1 MRVYTLLALS
11 CTTSRALLPPSSFAP
26 AQRASLL
33 KSQKNDG
40 SRPEKREEVPIQSSV
55 NPAGPLP
62 VEIQLRIAKE
72 RYRTAADGS
81 KKNDAE
87 LELSKLELAH
97 PELALMQ
104 VASERARTE
113 KGFESW
119 RWGKMAEEVQRVSSA
134 LKIAAVPL
142 DATLP
147 SDAHT
152 GGLLPRTADDASSKA
167 AKQAEARSRSHA
179 LSELQYWALRGNRRA
194 EAGLLMAVSQHAGNW
209 IGEAADQLLRQAWGV
224 HADASVNAM
233 MQSAR
238 DALKQKDA
246 ERALEGFAAAAG
258 RSSDI
263 DEGKGFA
270 DAHRWIG
277 LTLDKALGDDRN
289 AQAAFEE
296 ALDASPHNYVVMMDL
311 GKLLLKRVAR
321 EKAAAAAPDAD
332 PQTLAAW
339 IGDAGA
345 AEEKLEKQARLYFK
359 RAKKRE
365 RQLEER
371 EEQARLYF
379 ERATSLNPALATDVQ
394 AVLVPAH

>member
-33 KSQKNDG
+33 QSKNNDNG
-40 SRPEKREEVPIQSSV
+40 RPEKREEVPIQSSV

-194 EAGLLMAVSQHAGNW
+194 EAGLLLAVARHAGNW
-209 IGEAADQLLRQAWGV
+209 VGEAADQLLRQAWGV

-246 ERALEGFAAAAG
+246 EGALKGFAAAAG

-311 GKLLLKRVAR
+311 GKLLLKRAAR
-321 EKAAAAAPDAD
+321 AKAAAGPDKDAR
-332 PQTLAAW
+332 TIAAW
-339 IGDAGA
+339 LGGAPSPAADA
-345 AEEKLEKQARLYFK
+345 AEEKLEKR
-359 RAKKRE
+359 
-365 RQLEER
+365 
-371 EEQARLYF
+371 ARLYF
-379 ERATSLNPALATDVQ
+379 ERATSLNPALATDVR
-394 AVLVPAH
+394 AVLAPAESFAE

>member
-33 KSQKNDG
+33 QSKKNDNG
-40 SRPEKREEVPIQSSV
+40 RPEKREEVPIQSSV

-194 EAGLLMAVSQHAGNW
+194 EAGLLLAVARHAGNW
-209 IGEAADQLLRQAWGV
+209 VGEAADQLLRQAWGV

-233 MQSAR
+233 MQRAC
-238 DALKQKDA
+238 DALKKKDA
-246 ERALEGFAAAAG
+246 EGALKGFAAAAG
-258 RSSDI
+258 RSRDI
-263 DEGKGFA
+263 DESKQGFA

-277 LTLDKALGDDRN
+277 ITLDKALGDDVN

-311 GKLLLKRVAR
+311 GKLLLKRAASA
-321 EKAAAAAPDAD
+321 KAAAGPDKDAR
-332 PQTLAAW
+332 TIAAW
-339 IGDAGA
+339 LGGAPSPAADA
-345 AEEKLEKQARLYFK
+345 AEEKLEKR
-359 RAKKRE
+359 
-365 RQLEER
+365 
-371 EEQARLYF
+371 ARLYF
-379 ERATSLNPALATDVQ
+379 ERATSLNPALAADVR
-394 AVLVPAH
+394 AVLAPAESFAE

>member
-1 MRVYTLLALS
+1 MGTVRAVVLALS
-11 CTTSRALLPPSSFAP
+11 CATTRALLPQASFAR
-26 AQRASLL
+26 ARRASLL
-33 KSQKNDG
+33 KSRNSDNG
-40 SRPEKREEVPIQSSV
+40 RPERDEVPIHGSA
-55 NPAGPLP
+55 NPTGPLP

-72 RYRTAADGS
+72 RCRKAEDES
-81 KKNDAE
+81 QRNVAE

-104 VASERARTE
+104 VASERAQTE
-113 KGFESW
+113 EGFESW
-119 RWGKMAEEVQRVSSA
+119 RWGKLAEEVQRVSSA
-134 LKIAAVPL
+134 LKIAAAPL
-142 DATLP
+142 DAAPP
-147 SDAHT
+147 SDARA
-152 GGLLPRTADDASSKA
+152 GGLVDGPSSKA
-167 AKQAEARSRSHA
+167 AAEAVWKSRSRA

-194 EAGLLMAVSQHAGNW
+194 EAGLLMAVSQHSGNW

-379 ERATSLNPALATDVQ
+379 ERATSLNPVLATDVQ
-394 AVLVPAH
+394 AVLVPAE

>member
-194 EAGLLMAVSQHAGNW
+194 EAGLLLAVSRHAGNW
-209 IGEAADQLLRQAWGV
+209 VGEAADQLLRQAWGV

-311 GKLLLKRVAR
+311 GKLLLKRAAR
-321 EKAAAAAPDAD
+321 AKAAAGPDKDAR
-332 PQTLAAW
+332 TIAAW
-339 IGDAGA
+339 LGGAPSPAADA
-345 AEEKLEKQARLYFK
+345 AEEKLEKR
-359 RAKKRE
+359 
-365 RQLEER
+365 
-371 EEQARLYF
+371 ARLYF
-379 ERATSLNPALATDVQ
+379 ERATSLNPALATDVR
-394 AVLVPAH
+394 AVLAPAESFAE

>member
-1 MRVYTLLALS
+1 MGTVRAIVLALS
-11 CTTSRALLPPSSFAP
+11 CATTRALLPQASFAR
-26 AQRASLL
+26 ARRASLL
-33 KSQKNDG
+33 KSRTSDNG
-40 SRPEKREEVPIQSSV
+40 RPERDEVPIHGSA

-72 RYRTAADGS
+72 RCRKAEDES
-81 KKNDAE
+81 QKSVAE

-104 VASERARTE
+104 VASERAQTE
-113 KGFESW
+113 EGFESW
-119 RWGKMAEEVQRVSSA
+119 RWGKLAEEVQRVSSA
-134 LKIAAVPL
+134 LKIAAAPL
-142 DATLP
+142 DAAPP
-147 SDAHT
+147 SDARA
-152 GGLLPRTADDASSKA
+152 GGLVDGPSSKA
-167 AKQAEARSRSHA
+167 AAEAVWKSRSRA

-394 AVLVPAH
+394 AVLVPAQ

>member
-1 MRVYTLLALS
+1 MGTVRAIVLALS
-11 CTTSRALLPPSSFAP
+11 CATTRALLPQASFAR
-26 AQRASLL
+26 ARRASLL
-33 KSQKNDG
+33 KSRSSDNG
-40 SRPEKREEVPIQSSV
+40 RPERDEVPIHGSA
-55 NPAGPLP
+55 NPTGPLP

-72 RYRTAADGS
+72 RCRKAEDESQKTV
-81 KKNDAE
+81 AE

-104 VASERARTE
+104 VASERAQTE
-113 KGFESW
+113 EGFESW
-119 RWGKMAEEVQRVSSA
+119 RWGKLAEEVQRVSSA
-134 LKIAAVPL
+134 LKIAAAPL
-142 DATLP
+142 DAALP
-147 SDAHT
+147 SDAHA
-152 GGLLPRTADDASSKA
+152 GGLVDGPSSKA
-167 AKQAEARSRSHA
+167 AAEAVWKSRSRA

-394 AVLVPAH
+394 AVLVPAQ

>member
-33 KSQKNDG
+33 QSKNNDNG
-40 SRPEKREEVPIQSSV
+40 RPEKREEVPIQSSV

-119 RWGKMAEEVQRVSSA
+119 RWGKLAEEVQRVSSA

-194 EAGLLMAVSQHAGNW
+194 EAGLLLAVARHAGNW
-209 IGEAADQLLRQAWGV
+209 VGEAADQLLRQAWGV

-233 MQSAR
+233 MQRAC
-238 DALKQKDA
+238 DALKKKDA
-246 ERALEGFAAAAG
+246 EGALKGFAAAAG
-258 RSSDI
+258 RSRDI
-263 DEGKGFA
+263 DESKQGFA

-277 LTLDKALGDDRN
+277 ITLDKALGDDVN

-311 GKLLLKRVAR
+311 GKLLLKRAASA
-321 EKAAAAAPDAD
+321 KAAAGPDKDAR
-332 PQTLAAW
+332 TIAAW
-339 IGDAGA
+339 LGGAPSPAADA
-345 AEEKLEKQARLYFK
+345 AEEKLEKR
-359 RAKKRE
+359 
-365 RQLEER
+365 
-371 EEQARLYF
+371 ARLYF
-379 ERATSLNPALATDVQ
+379 ERATSLNPALATDVR
-394 AVLVPAH
+394 AVLAPAESFAE

>member
-11 CTTSRALLPPSSFAP
+11 CTSTRALLPPSSFAP

-33 KSQKNDG
+33 QSKNNDNG
-40 SRPEKREEVPIQSSV
+40 RPEKREEVPIQSSV

-194 EAGLLMAVSQHAGNW
+194 EAGLLLAVSRHAGNW
-209 IGEAADQLLRQAWGV
+209 VGEAADQLLRQAWGV

-233 MQSAR
+233 MQRAC
-238 DALKQKDA
+238 DALKKKDA
-246 ERALEGFAAAAG
+246 EGALKGFAAAAG
-258 RSSDI
+258 RSRDI
-263 DEGKGFA
+263 DESKQGFA

-277 LTLDKALGDDRN
+277 ITLDKALGDDVN

-311 GKLLLKRVAR
+311 GKLLLKRAAR
-321 EKAAAAAPDAD
+321 AKAAAGPDKDAR
-332 PQTLAAW
+332 TIAAW
-339 IGDAGA
+339 LGGAPSPAADA
-345 AEEKLEKQARLYFK
+345 AEEKLEKR
-359 RAKKRE
+359 
-365 RQLEER
+365 
-371 EEQARLYF
+371 ARLYF
-379 ERATSLNPALATDVQ
+379 ERATSLNPALAADVR
-394 AVLVPAH
+394 AVLAPAESFAE

>member
-1 MRVYTLLALS
+1 MISKFPSSSETMGTVRAIVLALS
-11 CTTSRALLPPSSFAP
+11 CATTRALLPQASFAR
-26 AQRASLL
+26 ARRASLL
-33 KSQKNDG
+33 KSRNSDNG
-40 SRPEKREEVPIQSSV
+40 RPERDEVPIHGSA
-55 NPAGPLP
+55 NPTGPLP

-72 RYRTAADGS
+72 RCRKAEDES
-81 KKNDAE
+81 QRNVAE

-104 VASERARTE
+104 VASERAQTE
-113 KGFESW
+113 EGFESW
-119 RWGKMAEEVQRVSSA
+119 RWGKLAEEVQRVSSA

-194 EAGLLMAVSQHAGNW
+194 EAGLLMAVSQHSGNW

-233 MQSAR
+233 MQRAC
-238 DALKQKDA
+238 DALKKKDA
-246 ERALEGFAAAAG
+246 EGALKGFAAAAG
-258 RSSDI
+258 RSRDI

-277 LTLDKALGDDRN
+277 ITLDKALGDDVN

-311 GKLLLKRVAR
+311 GKLLLKRAAR
-321 EKAAAAAPDAD
+321 AKAAAGPDKDAR
-332 PQTLAAW
+332 TIAAW
-339 IGDAGA
+339 LGGAPSPAADA
-345 AEEKLEKQARLYFK
+345 AEEKLEKR
-359 RAKKRE
+359 
-365 RQLEER
+365 
-371 EEQARLYF
+371 ARLYF
-379 ERATSLNPALATDVQ
+379 ERATSLNPALATDVR
-394 AVLVPAH
+394 AVLAPAESFAE

>member
-1 MRVYTLLALS
+1 MGTVRAVVLALS
-11 CTTSRALLPPSSFAP
+11 CATTRALLPQASFAR
-26 AQRASLL
+26 ARRASLL
-33 KSQKNDG
+33 KSRSNDNG
-40 SRPEKREEVPIQSSV
+40 RPERDEVPIHGSA
-55 NPAGPLP
+55 NPAAPLP

-72 RYRTAADGS
+72 RCRKAEDES
-81 KKNDAE
+81 QRNVAE

-97 PELALMQ
+97 PARAHAGGQRARPDGGGLRVLALGQ
-104 VASERARTE
+104 ARRGGAARVVRAQDRRGAARRRAAVRRAR
-113 KGFESW
+113 G
-119 RWGKMAEEVQRVSSA
+119 R
-134 LKIAAVPL
+134 
-142 DATLP
+142 
-147 SDAHT
+147 
-152 GGLLPRTADDASSKA
+152 PRRRPVSKA
-167 AKQAEARSRSHA
+167 AAEAVWKSRSRA

-194 EAGLLMAVSQHAGNW
+194 EAGLLVAVSQHAGNW

-332 PQTLAAW
+332 VQTLAAW

-394 AVLVPAH
+394 AVLVPAQ

>member
-1 MRVYTLLALS
+1 MGTVRAIVLALS
-11 CTTSRALLPPSSFAP
+11 CATTRALLPQASFAR
-26 AQRASLL
+26 ARRASLL
-33 KSQKNDG
+33 KSRSNDNG
-40 SRPEKREEVPIQSSV
+40 RPERDEVPIHGSA
-55 NPAGPLP
+55 NPAAPLP

-72 RYRTAADGS
+72 RCRKAEDESQRNAA
-81 KKNDAE
+81 
-87 LELSKLELAH
+87 
-97 PELALMQ
+97 
-104 VASERARTE
+104 
-113 KGFESW
+113 
-119 RWGKMAEEVQRVSSA
+119 
-134 LKIAAVPL
+134 
-142 DATLP
+142 
-147 SDAHT
+147 
-152 GGLLPRTADDASSKA
+152 
-167 AKQAEARSRSHA
+167 AEAVWKSRSRA
-179 LSELQYWALRGNRRA
+179 LSELQYWALRATGA
-194 EAGLLMAVSQHAGNW
+194 EAGLLVAVSQHAGNW

-238 DALKQKDA
+238 DALKQKGGA
-246 ERALEGFAAAAG
+246 PRLRGRG

-332 PQTLAAW
+332 VQTLAAW

-394 AVLVPAH
+394 AVLVPAQ

>member
-1 MRVYTLLALS
+1 MGTVRAVVLALS
-11 CTTSRALLPPSSFAP
+11 CATTRALLPQASFAR
-26 AQRASLL
+26 ARRASLL
-33 KSQKNDG
+33 KSRSNDNG
-40 SRPEKREEVPIQSSV
+40 RPERDEVPIHGSA
-55 NPAGPLP
+55 NPTAPLP

-72 RYRTAADGS
+72 RCRKAEDES
-81 KKNDAE
+81 QKSVAE

-104 VASERARTE
+104 VASERAQTE
-113 KGFESW
+113 EGFESW
-119 RWGKMAEEVQRVSSA
+119 RWGKLAEEVQRVSSA
-134 LKIAAVPL
+134 LKIAAAPL
-142 DATLP
+142 DAAPP
-147 SDAHT
+147 SDARA
-152 GGLLPRTADDASSKA
+152 GGLVDGPSSKA
-167 AKQAEARSRSHA
+167 AAEAVWKSRSRA

-394 AVLVPAH
+394 AVLVPAQ

>member
-11 CTTSRALLPPSSFAP
+11 CTSTRALLPPSSFAP

-33 KSQKNDG
+33 QSKNNDNG
-40 SRPEKREEVPIQSSV
+40 RPEKREEVPIQSSV

-233 MQSAR
+233 MQRAC
-238 DALKQKDA
+238 DALKKKDA
-246 ERALEGFAAAAG
+246 EGALKGFAAAAG
-258 RSSDI
+258 RSRDI
-263 DEGKGFA
+263 DESKQGFA

-277 LTLDKALGDDRN
+277 ITLDKALGDDVN

-311 GKLLLKRVAR
+311 GKLLLKRAAR
-321 EKAAAAAPDAD
+321 EKAAAGPDKDAR
-332 PQTLAAW
+332 TIAAW
-339 IGDAGA
+339 LGGAPSPAADA
-345 AEEKLEKQARLYFK
+345 AEEKLEKR
-359 RAKKRE
+359 
-365 RQLEER
+365 
-371 EEQARLYF
+371 ARLYF
-379 ERATSLNPALATDVQ
+379 ERATSLNPALATDVR
-394 AVLVPAH
+394 AVLAPAESFAE